1 MKPKIVILNIYQL
14 GYHTDTYNYCRYLKS
29 DFDIAYVSFNQGF
42 EDIVM
47 EGIKAIT
54 IPQPRGFWNLING
67 YINLAHLIKNEKPDL
82 VFIVYV
88 RFISIVRF
96 FIPNT
101 KFIFDI
107 RTGSLFKNASKRYLW
122 NSLLRLESVLFRR
135 ITIISEG
142 LRKGLHITARKC
154 TWLPL
159 GGNIIFSKKDFSSLQ
174 LLYIGTL
181 DQRNIHTTI
190 EGFARFKNEFPSI
203 TVSYDIAGYGKEETE
218 ELIRST
224 IAENCMEEFV
234 RFHGR
239 VPYYKVEDFLKRAN
253 IGIVYLPITPYYDH
267 QPTTK
272 LFEFLL
278 SGIPVIATNTSE
290 NRSIVNDSNGIL
302 ISDNVEDFYNGL
314 KQMKDKHNQY
324 NEESIRNSV
333 NSFTWESIVKQNLKP
348 VLLNAIND

>member
-47 EGIKAIT
+47 EGIKTIS
-54 IPQPRGFWNLING
+54 IPQPRGFRNLIKG
-67 YINLAHLIKNEKPDL
+67 YVSLARLIKNESPDL

-88 RFISIVRF
+88 RFISVVRF

-107 RTGSLFKNASKRYLW
+107 RTGSLFENAPKRYLW
-122 NSLLRLESVLFRR
+122 NLLLKLESVLFRR

-142 LRKGLHITARKC
+142 LRKDLHIAARKC

-159 GGNIIFSKKDFSSLQ
+159 GGNIIYCKKDYSSLH

-190 EGFARFKNEFPSI
+190 EGFARFIFEFPSI
-203 TVSYDIAGYGKEETE
+203 RISYDIVGYGKKETE
-218 ELIRST
+218 ESIRSVIT
-224 IAENCMEEFV
+224 ENHLEELV
-234 RFHGR
+234 SYHGR
-239 VPYYKVEDFLKRAN
+239 VPYDKVEDFLKSAN
-253 IGIVYLPITPYYDH
+253 IGVVYLPITPYYDH

-278 SGIPVIATNTSE
+278 AGIPVIATNTSE
-290 NRSIVNDSNGIL
+290 NISIVNDSNGIL

-314 KQMKDKHNQY
+314 KQMVEMLNQY

-348 VLLNAIND
+348 VLLKVING